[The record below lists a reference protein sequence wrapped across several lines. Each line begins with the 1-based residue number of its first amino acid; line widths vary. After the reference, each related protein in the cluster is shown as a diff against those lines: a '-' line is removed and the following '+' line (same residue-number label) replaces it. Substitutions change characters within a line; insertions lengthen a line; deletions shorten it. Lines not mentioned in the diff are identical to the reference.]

1 MHLHVNAKHPLP
13 ATPLKQEELVS
24 NRTQKLPHW
33 TLAQQSFLQRERE
46 RGKSWVSLIWSEIEV
61 TFSSIT
67 WLMQRQYSFPPT
79 VMTMALPKSSN
90 QICISLPAT
99 RALFQ
104 DEAGPAQPCW
114 PQQRARGVLPLL
126 FGFHAD
132 QLTHTP
138 DVFGPPPGARA
149 VSVCTCTIAKQFRR
163 KSLSFP
169 AFHSSG
175 LWTHYLKM
183 LSPKRSLFLNGE
195 LHAVLKWDGG
205 AFWLY
210 LFPILVSLL
219 SIENTR
225 LCLQLPLFPDTKSLV
240 CWVKSKF

>member
-1 MHLHVNAKHPLP
+1 
-13 ATPLKQEELVS
+13 
-24 NRTQKLPHW
+24 
-33 TLAQQSFLQRERE
+33 
-46 RGKSWVSLIWSEIEV
+46 
-61 TFSSIT
+61 
-67 WLMQRQYSFPPT
+67 
-79 VMTMALPKSSN
+79 MALPKSSN

-99 RALFQ
+99 RALIQ

-126 FGFHAD
+126 FRFHAD

-138 DVFGPPPGARA
+138 HVFGPPPGARA
-149 VSVCTCTIAKQFRR
+149 VSVCTFAIAKQFRR
-163 KSLSFP
+163 KSLSFS

-205 AFWLY
+205 GFWLY

-240 CWVKSKF
+240 CWVKNEF